1 MNIKS
6 LKELIRESGTVMEIQ
21 SIFFEIIESMEGL
34 PDLYSDD
41 QIQELMD
48 EGDAR
53 KLVIEIVEL
62 VSH

>member
-6 LKELIRESGTVMEIQ
+6 LKERIRESGTVMEIQ